1 MRLGAI
7 ALALALAL
15 SVSSGADAQ
24 PATELDWVP
33 EPTYAFPLTYVGDL
47 RTVSI
52 SIENNTPGGIAAF
65 APPTLSD
72 NTDFWI
78 SANSCV
84 SGLAYLHTCAIVV
97 VFQPQGVPY
106 FSTTLS
112 MAYNATSGS
121 DPAPA
126 AGVQSIRF
134 LGAAELPPTPTPTIT
149 ATPTAT
155 ASSTGATATP
165 TPSASSTAATPT
177 PSASSTAA
185 TPTISATPSAT
196 MTPCAVCRCVQPA
209 PIWTNI
215 PPWPA
220 TPSPEP
226 APTPDPLQEWYDQQ
240 SQGMQPSP

>member
-112 MAYNATSGS
+112 MADNATSGS

-126 AGVQSIRF
+126 AGVQSIRI

-149 ATPTAT
+149 
-155 ASSTGATATP
+155 
-165 TPSASSTAATPT
+165 ATPT